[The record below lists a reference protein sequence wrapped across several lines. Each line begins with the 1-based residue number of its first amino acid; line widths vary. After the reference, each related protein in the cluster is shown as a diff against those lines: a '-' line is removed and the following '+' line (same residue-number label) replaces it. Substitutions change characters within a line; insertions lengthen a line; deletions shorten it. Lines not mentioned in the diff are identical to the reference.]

1 MTECLRADIM
11 RDKAW
16 CLCNIEFMYKILNT
30 LEFESWASDVFTE
43 SEWGRLLDPHQLVT
57 RRKQL
62 WWSTNTW
69 FSSQQELININLD
82 QFIYVETM
90 RVRLNNLY
98 DDNNLAAH
106 YKDEIFSELS
116 VSN

>member
-1 MTECLRADIM
+1 
-11 RDKAW
+11 
-16 CLCNIEFMYKILNT
+16 
-30 LEFESWASDVFTE
+30 
-43 SEWGRLLDPHQLVT
+43 
-57 RRKQL
+57 
-62 WWSTNTW
+62 
-69 FSSQQELININLD
+69 
-82 QFIYVETM
+82 M